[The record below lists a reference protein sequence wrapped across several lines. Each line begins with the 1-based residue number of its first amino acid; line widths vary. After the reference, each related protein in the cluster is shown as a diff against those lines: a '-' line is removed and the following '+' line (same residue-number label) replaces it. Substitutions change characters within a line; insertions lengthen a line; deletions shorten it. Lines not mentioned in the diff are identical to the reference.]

1 MLDLILPPI
10 VAAMV
15 ILSIH
20 AYLGL
25 HVIAREVIF
34 VDLAF
39 AQIAAL
45 GTTVAVLLGIEHGTT
60 PSLMFAL
67 A

>member
-1 MLDLILPPI
+1 MLDLMIPPI
-10 VAAMV
+10 AAALI

-34 VDLAF
+34 ISRSLKS
-39 AQIAAL
+39 QRL
-45 GTTVAVLLGIEHGTT
+45 ELLW
-60 PSLMFAL
+60 PS
-67 A
+67 